1 MLLAQVKGHVVSTAK
16 VDNLNGRK
24 LLLVEVV
31 TVRPDGLHGT
41 GRDLVCVDAVGAGDA
56 LLAYSTLAMVATRSE
71 VIASMLGSF
80 AAGVECE
87 HEGNA
92 PVTPGAVRKKMRRVE
107 THTLYGHDGQ

>member
-41 GRDLVCVDAVGAGDA
+41 GRDLVCVDAVGAGTNEVVLVVMGSSARTAPELGSVPTDAAVIAILDA
-56 LLAYSTLAMVATRSE
+56 LTSEGHRLDLNQVAE
-71 VIASMLGSF
+71 
-80 AAGVECE
+80 AAG
-87 HEGNA
+87 
-92 PVTPGAVRKKMRRVE
+92 
-107 THTLYGHDGQ
+107 